1 MPFPAQIVAAEMVM
15 PTGAVLLLA
24 VELTVLSCVLSAH
37 LPHRTQSLELEK
49 IGQLEAFEY
58 DEPSCRL
65 VGHTQRVVVPG
76 CLPLALT
83 VNACQGACE
92 SYALPSSWATM
103 KLNPRHLLTS
113 VSQCCNIM
121 ETKNDTGLVP
131 RHLITDKEEC
141 SPQLASLHQQMA
153 QLNLPGPDADIKEL
167 EEKFDSGLRLLD
179 ELAHA
184 GTSDEK
190 ELKRI
195 HDACRNFATPSLPEE
210 MSQGNETCRI

>member
-1 MPFPAQIVAAEMVM
+1 M

-121 ETKNDTGLVP
+121 ETKNVQVELQ
-131 RHLITDKEEC
+131 C
-141 SPQLASLHQQMA
+141 A
-153 QLNLPGPDADIKEL
+153 NGPKYIDIK
-167 EEKFDSGLRLLD
+167 SAR
-179 ELAHA
+179 
-184 GTSDEK
+184 
-190 ELKRI
+190 
-195 HDACRNFATPSLPEE
+195 ACACFHCKKA
-210 MSQGNETCRI
+210 